1 MNVKQ
6 MNFSYI
12 CRLSVYTYSVTVK
25 PVMND
30 PAMCDHLSFPAIIV
44 MHRSVLLYKCTAMN
58 DHLLNMTNDHDF
70 LAKIAFWY
78 CLERPFLC
86 DSPSLVD

>member
-1 MNVKQ
+1 
-6 MNFSYI
+6 
-12 CRLSVYTYSVTVK
+12 
-25 PVMND
+25 MND
-30 PAMCDHLSFPAIIV
+30 PAMSNHLSFPAIIV

-58 DHLLNMTNDHDF
+58 LSSATNDRDF

-86 DSPSLVD
+86 IVLVWSIKSIPSKHMYTMLQYEVHTCIKIIKL